1 MKTPNPLKSP
11 KARST
16 SSGTEAY
23 VWSEIHSNRLEV
35 GLVIP
40 TDALD
45 ALSDGGLDRLI
56 EGLTAELVQATLS
69 YKINEGET
77 VC

>member
-1 MKTPNPLKSP
+1 MKTPNPLKSQ
-11 KARST
+11 KGLST
-16 SSGTEAY
+16 KAY

-35 GLVIP
+35 GVVIP
-40 TDALD
+40 ADALD

-56 EGLTAELVQATLS
+56 EGLTSELVQATLS
-69 YKINEGET
+69 YKINEGDE

>member
-1 MKTPNPLKSP
+1 LKLP
-11 KARST
+11 IKQEKST
-16 SSGTEAY
+16 SSTKAY

-35 GLVIP
+35 GVVIP

-45 ALSDGGLDRLI
+45 ALSDGGLQRLI
-56 EGLTAELVQATLS
+56 DGLTTELLQATLS
-69 YKINEGET
+69 YKTNEGED

>member
-1 MKTPNPLKSP
+1 MKIPVRQQKSSESQ
-11 KARST
+11 ST
-16 SSGTEAY
+16 KAY

-35 GLVIP
+35 GVVIP

-45 ALSDGGLDRLI
+45 ALSDGGLQRLI
-56 EGLTAELVQATLS
+56 DGLTTELLQATLS
-69 YKINEGET
+69 VKTDNGDP

>member
-1 MKTPNPLKSP
+1 MKIPINRSRSP
-11 KARST
+11 KDQST
-16 SSGTEAY
+16 KAY

-35 GLVIP
+35 GVVIP

-45 ALSDGGLDRLI
+45 ALSDGGLQRLMD
-56 EGLTAELVQATLS
+56 GLTTELLQATLS
-69 YKINEGET
+69 IQTNEGEN

>member
-1 MKTPNPLKSP
+1 MKIPNPLKSP

-16 SSGTEAY
+16 KAY

-35 GLVIP
+35 GVVIP
-40 TDALD
+40 ADALD

-69 YKINEGET
+69 YKTNEGET